1 MVAKVDD
8 KTSLNISLSYLVQI
22 IVSIAV
28 AVYAYAHVNERID
41 NNAREARNIRG
52 NQNNYIFPDIREL
65 ETKTVELERQVFVLE
80 TELKLYEK
88 EINGLRQR
96 EYERLNFCNTFK
108 P

>member
-22 IVSIAV
+22 IATISIAV
-28 AVYAYAHVNERID
+28 YGYANISERIEK
-41 NNAREARNIRG
+41 NAREARNIRG

-65 ETKTVELERQVFVLE
+65 EEKTVELERQVFVLE

-88 EINGLRQR
+88 EIDGLRQR
-96 EYERLNFCNTFK
+96 EYESLQLCKN
-108 P
+108 PS